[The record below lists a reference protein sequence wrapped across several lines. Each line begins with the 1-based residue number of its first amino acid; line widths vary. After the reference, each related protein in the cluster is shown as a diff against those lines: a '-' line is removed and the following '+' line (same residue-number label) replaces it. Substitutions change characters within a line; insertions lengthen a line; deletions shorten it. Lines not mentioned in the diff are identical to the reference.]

1 MLFMALLQRFSLIL
15 LFATLVGCGGSS
27 GGFDED
33 PSDGGG
39 GTTPEAITISLAI
52 SDTTVTGAAPVT
64 VTATVMQGTTAI
76 ANRAVTFTT
85 TLAAFSPA
93 SGSAL
98 TDASG
103 VATITLTAGSVRG
116 AGEISASISSGESST
131 VPLGFSTQG
140 DDIGTVGDVN
150 ISVALVDSD
159 GNPTDTI
166 TASRPGKVIASV
178 DGINIPVIVTFSS
191 TVGDIPIATAI
202 TDSNNQAK
210 VDVFAGASLGAG
222 EITASINSGESGNVL
237 LVVGS
242 STVVMGSGE
251 PFVEGNADISLAQI
265 SAGGT
270 TVVSVRILDD
280 QGNLFTEAVEVNF
293 SSGCTSLS
301 TPTATLSSPITTS
314 NGIATS
320 TYLAKGCVGDD
331 PINVTANAGG
341 INLSASGKVNVLPAD
356 VGSIEFVSASPENI
370 SILGTG
376 GLGGSESS
384 IVVFRVL
391 DTNSNPVNNQEVN
404 FSLNTDVGGI
414 NLIPTSATTD
424 NNGLVQTVI
433 NSGTVA
439 TSVRVQATITDS
451 SPVTSSQSSLLVVS
465 TGIPDQDSFTLSAST
480 LNPEAWNISGT
491 EVTITARM
499 ADAFN
504 NPVPDGTAVTFT
516 TEGGSI
522 EPSCTTTNG
531 VCSVLW
537 RSQQPRPEGHVL
549 GDINNLNHQPEAI
562 NTMGQKFGGRA
573 TILATAIGEESFP
586 DTNGNGR
593 FDAAEMAAFLGTNV
607 SGELYDLKE
616 AFVDH
621 NEDGLFNPS
630 EAGGEAGGELE
641 VPGSG
646 DFNNN
651 GVFDLDDNLYNG
663 VLCSIP
669 AHVGC
674 STVQNSINVRGSLV
688 LVMSTSGGRGVITGT
703 FDAVAATVDHDNDVN
718 TPEIAN
724 PNLDSTDNTLYIA
737 GESTGTVSFNV
748 ADLHN
753 QPMAAGTVITASTT
767 VGSVVNGSSFTWPN
781 DNHNGGVSLSVGIK
795 GESEPVSGTLFLT
808 AESPSGVVS
817 QLGSVSIVIQ

>member
-1 MLFMALLQRFSLIL
+1 
-15 LFATLVGCGGSS
+15 VGCGGSS
-27 GGFDED
+27 GGFDET
-33 PSDGGG
+33 PDGGD
-39 GTTPEAITISLAI
+39 GTTPDAITISLAI
-52 SDTTVTGAAPVT
+52 SDSTVTGAAPVT
-64 VTATVMQGTTAI
+64 VTATVMQGSTAI
-76 ANRAVTFTT
+76 VNRAVTFST
-85 TLAAFSPA
+85 TLATFSPS

-98 TDASG
+98 TNDSG

-116 AGEISASISSGESST
+116 AGEVSASISSGESST
-131 VPLGFSTQG
+131 APLGFASQG
-140 DDIGTVGDVN
+140 DDIGVVGD
-150 ISVALVDSD
+150 ISIAMQLVDSD
-159 GNPTDTI
+159 GNASSTI
-166 TASRPGKVIASV
+166 TASKPGKVLATI
-178 DGINIPVIVTFSS
+178 DGISIPVIVTFSS
-191 TVGDIPIATAI
+191 TVGSIPIATAI
-202 TDSNNQAK
+202 TDSNNQAS
-210 VDVFAGASLGAG
+210 VDIFAGGTLGAG
-222 EITASINSGESGNVL
+222 EVTASINSGESGKVL

-242 STVVMGSGE
+242 STVEMGSGT
-251 PFVEGNADISLAQI
+251 PFVEGQADISLAQI

-280 QGNLFTEAVEVNF
+280 QGNLFTEAVDVNF
-293 SSGCTSLS
+293 TSGCTSLS
-301 TPTATLSSPITTS
+301 TATATLSSPITTS

-341 INLSASGKVNVLPAD
+341 INLSASGIVNVLPAD
-356 VGSIEFVSASPENI
+356 VGSIEFVSATPENI

-376 GLGGSESS
+376 ILGGSESS
-384 IVVFRVL
+384 TVVFRVL
-391 DTNSNPVNNQEVN
+391 DTNSNPVNNQMVD
-404 FSLNTDVGGI
+404 FSLNTNVGGV

-451 SPVTSSQSSLLVVS
+451 SPSISSQSSLLVVS

-480 LNPEAWNISGT
+480 LNPEAWDIAGA

-504 NPVPDGTAVTFT
+504 NPVPNGTAVSFT
-516 TEGGSI
+516 TEGGAI
-522 EPSCTTTNG
+522 EPSCTTSNG
-531 VCSVLW
+531 VCSVIW
-537 RSQQPRPEGHVL
+537 RSQQPRPEGHKL
-549 GDINNLNHQPEAI
+549 GDINNLNHRPEAI
-562 NTMGQKFGGRA
+562 NTMGPKFGGRA

-621 NEDGLFNPS
+621 NEDGLFNPA
-630 EAGGEAGGELE
+630 EAGGQAGGELE

-646 DFNNN
+646 DFNAN
-651 GVFDLDDNLYNG
+651 GVFDLDDNLYKG
-663 VLCSIP
+663 VLCSSP
-669 AHVGC
+669 THVGC
-674 STVQNSINVRGSLV
+674 STEQNSLNVRGSLV
-688 LVMSTSGGRGVITGT
+688 LVMSTSAGLGVITGT
-703 FDAVAATVDHDNDVN
+703 FDAVAATIDHDNDAN

-724 PNLDSTDNTLYIA
+724 PDLNSTDNTLYIA
-737 GESTGTVSFNV
+737 GESTGTVSYNV

-753 QPMAAGTVITASTT
+753 QPMAAGTVITASAT
-767 VGSVVNGSSFTWPN
+767 VGSVVNGGSFIWPN

-795 GESEPVSGTLFLT
+795 GETDPISGTLFLT
-808 AESPSGVVS
+808 AESPSGLIS
-817 QLGSVSIVIQ
+817 QLGSVSIVIK

>member
-1 MLFMALLQRFSLIL
+1 MALLQRFSFIL

-27 GGFDED
+27 GGFEET
-33 PSDGGG
+33 PGDGDG

-52 SDTTVTGAAPVT
+52 SNTTVTGAAPVT
-64 VTATVMQGTTAI
+64 VTATVMQGSTAV

-85 TLAAFSPA
+85 SLAAFSPT

-150 ISVALVDSD
+150 ISVVLVDGD

-166 TASRPGKVIASV
+166 TASRPGKVIANV
-178 DGINIPVIVTFSS
+178 DGINIPVIVTFTT

-222 EITASINSGESGNVL
+222 EITATINSGESGNVL

-341 INLSASGKVNVLPAD
+341 INLSANGTVNVLPAD
-356 VGSIEFVSASPENI
+356 VGSIEFISATPENI

-384 IVVFRVL
+384 TVIFRVL

-491 EVTITARM
+491 EVTITTRM

-504 NPVPDGTAVTFT
+504 NPVPDGTAVSFT

-522 EPSCTTTNG
+522 ESSCTTTNG
-531 VCSVLW
+531 VCSVIW

-549 GDINNLNHQPEAI
+549 GDINNLNHQPEAS

-630 EAGGEAGGELE
+630 EAGGEDGGELE

-669 AHVGC
+669 THAGC

-753 QPMAAGTVITASTT
+753 QPMPAGTVVTASTT
-767 VGSVVNGSSFTWPN
+767 VGSVVNGGSFTWPN